1 MNETGNSEL
10 NYNRV
15 ARHINNE
22 EKFLT
27 RKLHEN
33 RQTRII
39 LIKDMIKDG
48 YSVIDIAKKFE
59 VSRQRIYKILEG
71 SNA

>member
-1 MNETGNSEL
+1 M
-10 NYNRV
+10 